1 MSQKSQNAETIRK
14 TARAI
19 EETFGTFIIEGTRRR
34 ENVITRVAF
43 TNAIIENKPFP
54 MSISLLAE
62 LINKN
67 HATLLHYRKSK
78 YMYESESLYVD
89 VYNKTRTIIVR
100 QGDLDNN
107 REESILEIIENIKDL
122 ADLLKMNL

>member
-1 MSQKSQNAETIRK
+1 
-14 TARAI
+14 
-19 EETFGTFIIEGTRRR
+19 
-34 ENVITRVAF
+34 
-43 TNAIIENKPFP
+43 
-54 MSISLLAE
+54 
-62 LINKN
+62 
-67 HATLLHYRKSK
+67 
-78 YMYESESLYVD
+78 MYESESLYVD